1 MTPIRSR
8 RPASLL
14 AVLTAAIL
22 LGGCSSEDAA
32 ETGASGSAAAGV
44 TSPGA
49 PAGSTEA
56 VGAPTTDVT
65 STPPPAEPQDVATD
79 PDPEPSSG
87 SDTGGVV
94 PDVEVVT
101 SYAGWD
107 ATSGD
112 VAAAGYVTGVVED
125 GGTCTLTLSRS
136 GQEVVVEAPGLADAS
151 TTACGGL
158 EVAGTALAPG
168 QWSAVLAY
176 RSDAASA
183 TAEPVRVDNPGRAAS

>member
-8 RPASLL
+8 RPAILL
-14 AVLTAAIL
+14 AVLTAVIL

-32 ETGASGSAAAGV
+32 EPGAAGSAAAGV

-56 VGAPTTDVT
+56 VGVPTTDVT

-87 SDTGGVV
+87 SDTGVV

-176 RSDAASA
+176 RSDAASG
-183 TAEPVRVDNPGRAAS
+183 TAEPVRVDVP